1 MTIWGPGIGY
11 SASQWPDTLELRGQ
25 ICALVEVEKS
35 TPKRLKTR
43 EKKKKKGKIRIGESP
58 SPSDFSV
65 IQLSQSFYL
74 TAFSSSYLSCLPLN
88 CGFFYV
94 ILTA

>member
-1 MTIWGPGIGY
+1 M
-11 SASQWPDTLELRGQ
+11 
-25 ICALVEVEKS
+25 
-35 TPKRLKTR
+35 TPKRLKRR

-74 TAFSSSYLSCLPLN
+74 TAFSSSYLSVCL
-88 CGFFYV
+88 
-94 ILTA
+94 